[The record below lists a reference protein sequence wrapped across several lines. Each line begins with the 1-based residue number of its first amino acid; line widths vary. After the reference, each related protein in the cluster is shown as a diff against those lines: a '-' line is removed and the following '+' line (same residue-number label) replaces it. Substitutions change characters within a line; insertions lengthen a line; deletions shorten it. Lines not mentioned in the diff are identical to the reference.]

1 MRVELAAPAKLNL
14 SLHVTGRRPDGYHEL
29 VTRMQKIDLCD
40 QVAVET
46 REQAGIEISCD
57 WPSVPSDNSN
67 LAVKAA
73 SAFLQASKL
82 GSAVGLSITLKK
94 SIPAAAGLGGGSSD
108 GAAVLNGLNR
118 LFDYPLSETQ
128 LMQLGRNLGA
138 DFGFLISN
146 HQAAVA
152 TGIGDQLRQAET
164 VDRFH
169 YLLVNPGIRVE
180 TKWVY
185 DNYRLTKDSDKFI
198 LCGSQPSENA
208 VFTLDEL
215 HNDLEQVT
223 IPRYPVIGRIKQ
235 KLLDEGASGALMS
248 GSGPTVFG
256 LFDGLSEA
264 EAAHDSLTRRF
275 TEQAGYKVFLVKAY
289 TGA

>member
-40 QVAVET
+40 QIVIEVNK
-46 REQAGIEISCD
+46 RGGIEISCN
-57 WPSVPSDNSN
+57 WPTVPSDHSN
-67 LAVKAA
+67 LAFKAA
-73 SAFLQASKL
+73 SEFLEASSL
-82 GSAVGLSITLKK
+82 ATTCGLSIILTK

-118 LFDYPLSETQ
+118 LFKYPLTEQ
-128 LMQLGRNLGA
+128 ELMEIGRLLGA
-138 DFGFLISN
+138 DFGFLISDRN
-146 HQAAVA
+146 AAVA
-152 TGIGDQLRQAET
+152 TGIGDQLHEADT
-164 VDRFH
+164 VDQFY
-169 YLLVNPGIRVE
+169 YLLVNPGIKVA

-185 DNYRLTKDSDKFI
+185 DNYRLTKDGDKFI
-198 LCGSQPSENA
+198 LCGSQTNEDV
-208 VFTLDEL
+208 VFTPEDL

-223 IPRYPVIGRIKQ
+223 IPRYPVIGRIKKQ
-235 KLLDEGASGALMS
+235 LLDEGASGALMS

-256 LFDGLSEA
+256 LFEDLNVA
-264 EAAHDSLTRRF
+264 QAAHGSLTRRF
-275 TEQAGYKVFLVKAY
+275 TAQAGCTVLLARAY

>member
-40 QVAVET
+40 RVVIEL
-46 REQAGIEISCD
+46 RDRSGIEISCD
-57 WPSVPSDNSN
+57 WPTIPSDHSN

-73 SAFLQASKL
+73 SAFLQACNRP
-82 GSAVGLSITLKK
+82 GCGLSIMLTKR
-94 SIPAAAGLGGGSSD
+94 IPAAAGLGGGSSD
-108 GAAVLNGLNR
+108 GATVLHGLNR
-118 LFDYPLSETQ
+118 LFDFPLTERE
-128 LMQLGRNLGA
+128 LMQIGRTLGA

-146 HQAAVA
+146 HNAAVA
-152 TGIGDQLRQAET
+152 TGIGDQLRETDT

-208 VFTLDEL
+208 VFTPDDL
-215 HNDLEQVT
+215 HNDLERVT
-223 IPRYPVIGRIKQ
+223 IPRYPVIGRIKKQ
-235 KLLDEGASGALMS
+235 LLDEGASGALMS

-256 LFDGLSEA
+256 LFDDLNEA
-264 EAAHDSLTRRF
+264 EAAHGSLTRRF
-275 TEQAGYKVFLVKAY
+275 TPQAGCTVLLARAY

>member
-40 QVAVET
+40 QVVIQT
-46 REQAGIEISCD
+46 RGQAGIEISCD
-57 WPSVPSDNSN
+57 WPTVPSDHTN

-73 SAFLQASKL
+73 SAFLQASNL
-82 GSAVGLSITLKK
+82 GSACGLSITLNK

-118 LFDYPLSETQ
+118 LFDYPLTEAQ
-128 LMQLGRNLGA
+128 LMQIGRTLGA
-138 DFGFLISN
+138 DFGFLISS
-146 HQAAVA
+146 HQAVVA

-198 LCGSQPSENA
+198 LCGSQTSENA
-208 VFTLDEL
+208 VFTLDDL

-223 IPRYPVIGRIKQ
+223 MPRYPVIGRIKQ
-235 KLLDEGASGALMS
+235 QLLDEGASGALMS

-256 LFDGLSEA
+256 LFDNLEVA
-264 EAAHDSLTRRF
+264 EAAQGSLTRRF
-275 TEQAGYKVFLVKAY
+275 TAQAGCTVLLTKAY